1 MKEGEGRKAKEGR
14 RWKKEAKISMKEGR
28 EEGERRKDINEG
40 RKEGNMP
47 ETRVP
52 TQYFREDAPD
62 AKEGKKGRER
72 MEGKEE
78 RKRNGGRKR
87 RRELRKGNEE
97 RKEGTTIHT
106 HTLLYMY
113 VLI

>member
-40 RKEGNMP
+40 KKEGNMP

-62 AKEGKKGRER
+62 AKEGKKGR
-72 MEGKEE
+72 GALLP
-78 RKRNGGRKR
+78 GV
-87 RRELRKGNEE
+87 
-97 RKEGTTIHT
+97 TI
-106 HTLLYMY
+106 LLPW
-113 VLI
+113 VSKHARVKSCISFRL